1 MALRNRYPARFAP
14 CVSNFTLAEMHLVHE
29 QGEHAPADGRPVMAK
44 VSNMGAQKGLLG
56 GKAPNIAFLLTNS
69 NIDPTCEG

>member
-1 MALRNRYPARFAP
+1 
-14 CVSNFTLAEMHLVHE
+14 
-29 QGEHAPADGRPVMAK
+29 MAK

>member
-1 MALRNRYPARFAP
+1 MAN
-14 CVSNFTLAEMHLVHE
+14 
-29 QGEHAPADGRPVMAK
+29 